1 MRCAA
6 CKQALPE
13 GGEFLDNGD
22 PPLFIGKGSK
32 KEGEV
37 RKRMK
42 KTKLKAFI
50 ICLII
55 FLTVTGLSS
64 WIKASDTHGEIKA
77 SYTDSDGGRYTLYA
91 DGYLYVDG
99 YTGGEPDSAV
109 LGYADDVKSVALKGC
124 VVTPQSGPLFKTF
137 KNLADISLTD
147 TALEGDMSNMFA
159 GCKNVAEI
167 RFNNVEAAAVTS
179 VRSMFDGCA
188 SLRDIDIS
196 GLDLSNAQMTM
207 WMFRGCE
214 SLRSIDMSGMDL
226 SKVKVANLMF
236 DGCTALESADLSG
249 ADLSGC
255 VSMVQIFEGCTGLKY
270 VDMSDM
276 ETSDAVNA
284 YLLFENC
291 RDLETVDMTGFNF
304 GKTSLYSFFQDCS
317 SLREAVLTGVDTS
330 NVTAINFM
338 FAGCTA
344 LKTLDLSD
352 FDTGNIKDYYDLFN
366 RCTALEYLDVSGW
379 EFPNGKNQMD
389 LMFDGLV
396 SLKEINLSGFKTA
409 GVTDMS
415 SMFRDCK
422 SLESL
427 DLSGFDTSSVEK
439 AWEMFKGCVGL
450 KYLDLSNADLQK
462 AVMYQAFNGVGFW
475 ELKLPKTQHSPF
487 PCFADNTPIEKPYYT
502 WDGDWSCYIGDNPED
517 VISSNVLQS
526 DSDITSPEQT
536 SLDAVRFA
544 NAATPI
550 TIIANFT
557 PIEYPV
563 TLHDKEITKEV
574 SYNVE
579 KLPYTPSSEYTDKE
593 HYTFDGFSLTE
604 DAPVIEDFAITLDG
618 SYKIGE
624 VSDLYLHYTPTSHA
638 INISFIDTDGKEV
651 ATDTKTYSIEDKTAF
666 LGLDK
671 DYAEGMCPGYGFV
684 GFTCEKL
691 GITGVESIPA
701 PEEPCGGIDITVVME
716 PPVPTEPETT
726 ENVTQQPE
734 KPAETT
740 EGTEEASSAAPET
753 TENASEQPGK
763 PAETTE
769 GTEEAPPAEPGTT
782 ENVTEDPDDTEPSS
796 EPGTDAGSGSA
807 EPVTEAKPGE
817 VEGNV
822 ETSPE
827 ETNPPHSG
835 TVNTGD
841 KGIAV
846 WVIVAAVIIME
857 LCLVVYMVI
866 RGRSRKGKDKR

>member
-1 MRCAA
+1 
-6 CKQALPE
+6 
-13 GGEFLDNGD
+13 
-22 PPLFIGKGSK
+22 
-32 KEGEV
+32 
-37 RKRMK
+37 MK

-77 SYTDSDGGRYTLYA
+77 AHTDTDGGQYTLYA
-91 DGYLYVDG
+91 DGYLYIEG

-109 LGYADDVKSVALKGC
+109 LGYADDVKSIALKGC

-188 SLRDIDIS
+188 SLRAIDIS

-236 DGCTALESADLSG
+236 DGCTALERADLSG
-249 ADLSGC
+249 VNLSGC
-255 VSMVQIFEGCTGLKY
+255 VSLVQIFEGCTGLKY

-291 RDLETVDMTGFNF
+291 RNLETVDMTGFNF

-344 LKTLDLSD
+344 LRSLDLSD

-439 AWEMFKGCVGL
+439 AWEMFKGCTGL

-487 PCFADNTPIEKPYYT
+487 PCFADNRPTERPYYT
-502 WDGDWSCYIGDNPED
+502 WDGDWSCYLGSSTED
-517 VISSNVLQS
+517 VIKDDIIQAGL
-526 DSDITSPEQT
+526 DSVRMGNSGN
-536 SLDAVRFA
+536 AV
-544 NAATPI
+544 TV
-550 TIIANFT
+550 IANFT

-563 TLHDKEITKEV
+563 TLHDKEISKHV

-593 HYTFDGFSLTE
+593 YYIFDGFSLTE
-604 DAPVIEDFAITLDG
+604 DAPVIENFAITLDG
-618 SYKIGE
+618 GYRIGE
-624 VSDLYLHYTPTSHA
+624 VSDLYLHYTPVRYD
-638 INISFIDTDGKEV
+638 IKISFTDTDGKVIAADMQE
-651 ATDTKTYSIEDKTAF
+651 YSIEDKEVF
-666 LGLDK
+666 SVLDK

-701 PEEPCGGIDITVVME
+701 PEVPCGSIDITVVME

-740 EGTEEASSAAPET
+740 AEEMPPAEPET
-753 TENASEQPGK
+753 TENATENPGK

-769 GTEEAPPAEPGTT
+769 GTEETLPAEPETT
-782 ENVTEDPDDTEPSS
+782 ENVTEGPEDTEPSS
-796 EPGTDAGSGSA
+796 EPGTDTGSGSA

-846 WVIVAAVIIME
+846 WVIAAAVIIME
-857 LCLVVYMVI
+857 LCLVVYILI